1 MGHGDIVIFN
11 RQFVT
16 ELQVKS
22 DSHPEGFSVEKWQ
35 SGVVVGL
42 PTSQP
47 GTAKGESYSWA
58 ETEVDFLWAD
68 RGVNFRHRLGYV
80 ECPIPQFA
88 RVLDH
93 MKAKIGA

>member
-22 DSHPEGFSVEKWQ
+22 DSHPEGFSVEMWQ
-35 SGVVVGL
+35 GGVVVGF
-42 PTSQP
+42 PASQP
-47 GTAKGESYSWA
+47 GAAKGESYSRA
-58 ETEVDFLWAD
+58 EAEVDFLWAD

-88 RVLDH
+88 WVLDH
-93 MKAKIGA
+93 MKGKTGA